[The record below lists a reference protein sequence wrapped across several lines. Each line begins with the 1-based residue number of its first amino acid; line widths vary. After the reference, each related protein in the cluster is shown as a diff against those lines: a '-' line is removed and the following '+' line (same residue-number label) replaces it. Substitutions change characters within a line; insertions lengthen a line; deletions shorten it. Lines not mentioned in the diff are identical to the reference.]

1 MLQGSHGERKRKKQ
15 ILGDQK
21 LQGRLLE
28 GYEIAERRG
37 LACLLKEYQHIVMRH
52 MKQQR
57 RQELCATGAM
67 VTTGEDVD
75 LEVRYEQMRISPLL
89 LHAAQNMT
97 YEGMCSLSDDGR
109 RFRKAFWDD
118 LCRYSALLLEAGA
131 AGLDGHDDL
140 SKHQEFL
147 GASHAHLEVTE
158 QFARSKATTKRL
170 IGKQAISKQQEVTQ
184 AQMNCLKFY

>member
-1 MLQGSHGERKRKKQ
+1 MKRKKQ
-15 ILGDQK
+15 VLGDQK
-21 LQGRLLE
+21 LEGRLLE
-28 GYEIAERRG
+28 GYNIAERRG
-37 LACLLKEYQHIVMRH
+37 LACLHKEYQHIVMRH
-52 MKQQR
+52 MKLQQR
-57 RQELCATGAM
+57 RALCDKKGM
-67 VTTGEDVD
+67 PRTGEDAD
-75 LEVRYEQMRISPLL
+75 FEVRYEQMPISPLL

-158 QFARSKATTKRL
+158 QFARSKAITKRL

-184 AQMNCLKFY
+184 AQNE